1 MARALECEVSR
12 LVAPRVLV
20 GSSLGALVALELA
33 RTVRVDALVLIA
45 AGFGIKVDPAV
56 LEVIAAD
63 SPGLSERMARG
74 VVADRSDRARIAL
87 IARDFAA
94 RGQAVMLHHMQ
105 VLAAHRPEPLAAP
118 PATLV
123 LAGTRDPGVPL
134 ADQAELAIRCG
145 GLLVPIADA
154 GHLPYLERTEETV
167 SWIRRAAGF
176 AELRAGCLPPRTVA
190 ATELKSA

>member
-20 GSSLGALVALELA
+20 GSSLGGLVALELA

-45 AGFGIKVDPAV
+45 AGFGIKVNLDI

-63 SPGLSERMARG
+63 SPGLPERMARG
-74 VVADRSDRARIAL
+74 IVADRGDRARIAL

-94 RGQAVMLHHMQ
+94 RGQAVLLRHMR
-105 VLAAHRPEPLAAP
+105 VLAAHRPEPLASA

-134 ADQAELAIRCG
+134 ADQAELAIRCD

-176 AELRAGCLPPRTVA
+176 AELRAGASHLEPIA
-190 ATELKSA
+190 D